1 LKRAKGK
8 LTVTA
13 SPPAPLIS
21 IQGPEFGITLTNS
34 TGLDTVVPTDEYTV
48 TAEYRHW
55 SESRRVIVFSQT
67 GSEWKIAPRF
77 GVLDLTCNQDGATF
91 QLTGTDGTLV
101 ETGEFPSQISD
112 LPQGSYQLK
121 AWHHNHQWNK
131 SAPVVAGMTNT
142 CRIEFQ
148 YGSAVLN
155 TTPSGATVT
164 TADGRDAGVT
174 PLTLTELQPGVWKFN
189 LRLDNYEPATA
200 SLEISANQT
209 NTLHTNLVSQSYTS
223 SMRAARQSINAR
235 AYDDAS
241 RFLNDA
247 LRAQPNDAAAT
258 ALLKQTDSLGSIV
271 RATTLGKQGD
281 YIAGIK
287 ELEKALTAMPNDEK
301 TKQMLADFKQHEPE
315 QRAQL
320 ERENSET
327 LTNVFNEF
335 TSNISGA
342 TFVER
347 HEVTASESAQNLR
360 TALVHQFTAV
370 EPVFRISHSG
380 WTNETFF
387 MDFDQEVSGGGRMCM
402 IVGEQIKEGETRIL
416 FKNIEYKSDAVG
428 LRILGSIL
436 NATTTTLNGRT
447 VKYQSNFHPIDPTE
461 TKLSESDKTR
471 LAEGTRIVTERI
483 QHAIGE
489 NSLPAPTPATNP

>member
-1 LKRAKGK
+1 
-8 LTVTA
+8 
-13 SPPAPLIS
+13 
-21 IQGPEFGITLTNS
+21 
-34 TGLDTVVPTDEYTV
+34 VPTDEYTV

-436 NATTTTLNGRT
+436 NVTTTTLNGRT